1 MSKSENMHKKQ
12 QIHSHI
18 LHRMNCS
25 NANLLIY
32 SCYLLSKAAAADDAA
47 KILATQWRRFS
58 LRLLPCTILGRF
70 QRGGCISSPLWCAF
84 FPLFLCRVDWP
95 LARPAPHRTGLAA
108 FPHPALHEAYNQCRH
123 IVSMA
128 FSPLYVVL
136 LIPRLS
142 MVEISLTG
150 YCPAQSPSLRRHY
163 PLSSVL

>member
-84 FPLFLCRVDWP
+84 FPLFLCTSKEIGP
-95 LARPAPHRTGLAA
+95 PEAFQEAPGR
-108 FPHPALHEAYNQCRH
+108 NIR
-123 IVSMA
+123 
-128 FSPLYVVL
+128 
-136 LIPRLS
+136 
-142 MVEISLTG
+142 EINTAKKSSRNGGVILTLD
-150 YCPAQSPSLRRHY
+150 SH
-163 PLSSVL
+163 